1 MDRKEIRIA
10 GFGGQGIVL
19 SGSIVGK
26 AASIYDKGFASLTQS
41 YGPESRG
48 GSCRA
53 EVVVSDVPIDYP
65 YVVSPQVQIILSQ
78 EAYAEYGRNASPDTL
93 VIIDSDLVTIE
104 PSQNPRP
111 LSIPASRMAQDLGRV
126 VVANIIMLG
135 FLAAIS
141 DIVSYE
147 ALKDSILDSI
157 PAGTESFNMKAFEL
171 GYNYGI
177 EHGGKFLHQSI

>member
-1 MDRKEIRIA
+1 MSVKEIRIA

-26 AASIYDKGFASLTQS
+26 AASIYDGGFAALTQS

-53 EVVVSDVPIDYP
+53 EVVISDVPIGYP
-65 YVVSPQVQIILSQ
+65 YVTNPQVQIILSQ
-78 EAYAEYGRNASPDTL
+78 EAYAEYGLNAPPGTI
-93 VIIDSDLVTIE
+93 VIVDSDLVAVDS
-104 PSQNPRP
+104 SQHAEA
-111 LSIPASRMAQDLGRV
+111 LSIPANRMARELGRV

-147 ALKDSILDSI
+147 SLRKSILDSI
-157 PAGTESFNMKAFEL
+157 PAGTESFNMKAFDL
-171 GYNYGI
+171 GYDYGV
-177 EHGGKFLHQSI
+177 EHGEKV